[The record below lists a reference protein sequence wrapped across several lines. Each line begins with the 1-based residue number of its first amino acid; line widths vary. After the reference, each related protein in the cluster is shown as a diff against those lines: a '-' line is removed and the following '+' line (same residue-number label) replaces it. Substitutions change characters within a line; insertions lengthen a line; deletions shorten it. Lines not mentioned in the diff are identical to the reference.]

1 MAFHLAVTPYHPS
14 DLLLPLTS
22 ASLRTGMDSDGQPKD
37 RETVI
42 LPVPC
47 GISTGLDGDERE
59 ALRIFPQSLRNLRKT
74 PPMLRSK
81 CAA

>member
-1 MAFHLAVTPYHPS
+1 
-14 DLLLPLTS
+14 
-22 ASLRTGMDSDGQPKD
+22 MDSDGQPKD
-37 RETVI
+37 REAVI

-47 GISTGLDGDERE
+47 GISTGLDGDGRE
-59 ALRIFPQSLRNLRKT
+59 ALRIFPQSLRNLQKT